1 MSKKSLKL
9 SIEEGL
15 LNEAKKHIPNLSGFF
30 ENCLTVYLGYGEEPI
45 FTTLQAEKELE
56 KIKEAQL
63 NLLLL
68 AKTDF
73 INDKQKEEEIKEI
86 DKKWRILVN
95 EYMDTLT
102 YDDDAIDE
110 LSKLTDVPSKTIQDL
125 LDYCFMNQEN
135 SFNEFYA
142 TKEVMKN
149 EK

>member
-15 LNEAKKHIPNLSGFF
+15 INEAKKHIPNLSGFF
-30 ENCLTVYLGYGEEPI
+30 ENCLTVYRGYGEEPI
-45 FTTLQAEKELE
+45 FPTLQAEKELE

-68 AKTDF
+68 AKSDF

-86 DKKWRILVN
+86 NKKWRILVN

-102 YDDDAIDE
+102 YDEDAIDE
-110 LSKLTDVPSKTIQDL
+110 LSKLTDVSSKTIMDL
-125 LDYCFMNQEN
+125 LDYCFMNQES
-135 SFNEFYA
+135 SFNEFY
-142 TKEVMKN
+142 TTMEMIK
-149 EK
+149 